1 MTLTPLITAE
11 EGFPA
16 LERLAASARSELLL
30 AFRLLDPDTK
40 LRAPELREQGLDD
53 WSDLIAMLG
62 DRGVKLR
69 LLLSDFDP
77 IFTSD
82 LHRKAWAAATRFAEK
97 TRGDVQVLCA
107 PHGQTAGKLWH
118 LAMAPRLMRALKR
131 LRQEDPAKL
140 TPVQQEALKHRP
152 VLRPVTLHHKFIV
165 ADRTACIVGG
175 LDVNERRYDT
185 NAHEQ
190 PPEETWHDV
199 ATQVDDP
206 GYSEALVGH
215 FATCWNAAITCGAAS
230 LANRAETW
238 DGDAPVRKHSGKLTL
253 LQTYA
258 TPCQGAMRLG
268 PMPRAS
274 DHANELPRLFNE
286 AHRYI
291 YIETQFLRHA
301 PLARALCDLGR
312 ARPELQLIIVLPM
325 APERV
330 LFEGDH
336 GFDARHAHGL
346 QVRAL
351 ERLQEAFGAR
361 LATVSPA
368 QNREAPEGSPD
379 LRGSGPIYVHAKV
392 TIVDDKAGVIGSANL
407 NGRSL
412 LWDTEA
418 SVMFRDEDTATRLM
432 DRLSA
437 KWLDGAQG
445 DPRLAKTWQ
454 DRARENVRLRPAER
468 KGFLQPFPMNR
479 ARRFSRLLTPL
490 PDDMF

>member
-16 LERLAASARSELLL
+16 FERLAASATSELLL
-30 AFRLLDPDTK
+30 AFRVIDPDTK

-62 DRGVKLR
+62 ERGVRLR
-69 LLLSDFDP
+69 LLISDFDP
-77 IFTSD
+77 LFTSD
-82 LHRKAWAAATRFAEK
+82 LHRKAWASATRFAEK
-97 TRGDVQVLCA
+97 TTGDVQVLCA
-107 PHGQTAGKLWH
+107 PHGQKAGKLWH
-118 LAMAPRLMRALKR
+118 FAMAPRLFRARKR
-131 LRQEDPAKL
+131 LRQEDPSRL
-140 TPVQQEALKHRP
+140 TPVQEEAIHGKP
-152 VLRPVTLHHKFIV
+152 VLRPVTLHHKFII
-165 ADRTACIVGG
+165 ADRTACVVGG

-185 NAHEQ
+185 NDHDQ
-190 PPEETWHDV
+190 SPEETWHDV

-206 GYSEALVGH
+206 GYSEALTGH

-238 DGDAPVRKHSGKLTL
+238 GEDMPVRKRSGNLRL

-258 TPCQGAMRLG
+258 TPCNGAARLG

-274 DHANELPRLFNE
+274 DHAEELPRLFNE
-286 AHRYI
+286 AQRYI

-301 PLARALCDLGR
+301 PLADTLCELGR
-312 ARPELQLIIVLPM
+312 ARPDLQLMVLLPM

-346 QVRAL
+346 QVRAI
-351 ERLQEAFGAR
+351 ENLQKAFGDR
-361 LATVSPA
+361 LAVVSPA
-368 QNREAPEGSPD
+368 QDSRAKEGEPN
-379 LRGSGPIYVHAKV
+379 LKGAGPIYVHAKV
-392 TIVDDKAGVIGSANL
+392 SIVDDKAGVIGSANL

-418 SVMFRDEDTATRLM
+418 SVLYRDEEVAKGLM
-432 DRLSA
+432 DRLA
-437 KWLDGAQG
+437 DKWLVGAPG
-445 DPRLAKTWQ
+445 DPRKAQTWR
-454 DRARENVRLRPAER
+454 DRARENANLAPEDR
-468 KGFLQPFPMNR
+468 KGFLMPFPMER